1 VTNTEVPQ
9 HAVDSV
15 REVLVQV
22 KSEAGLKAAWITH
35 AALDRAARPI
45 ARLLVRLVDAAVTA
59 HLADKE
65 NAA

>member
-1 VTNTEVPQ
+1 MPDQPVPT
-9 HAVDSV
+9 HTVDAV
-15 REVLVQV
+15 REVLVAF

>member
-1 VTNTEVPQ
+1 MPEQPVPK

-15 REVLVQV
+15 REVLVAF
-22 KSEAGLKAAWITH
+22 KSEAGIRASWITH

-45 ARLLVRLVDAAVTA
+45 ARLIVRLVDAAVAA